1 MKCRAFL
8 LHASD
13 EWSTPKYIYDQ
24 AMARG
29 MYDPCPLGGTSDK
42 LKGDWG
48 ASNFVNP
55 PYSQLLKWVEKSIE
69 QHQKGKSVLL
79 LIPARTDTRAFRLLY
94 EYGSEITFITGR
106 LRFNDAKPA
115 PFPSMLVRLCGGGRA
130 KTKCS
135 LVDRDGIELR

>member
-13 EWSTPKYIYDQ
+13 EWATPKYIYDQ

-55 PYSQLLKWVEKSIE
+55 PYSQLLRWIEKSIE

-79 LIPARTDTRAFRLLY
+79 LIPARTDTKAFKLLY

-106 LRFNDAKPA
+106 LRYNDAGPA
-115 PFPSMLVRLCGGGRA
+115 PFPSMLVGLSGGGRT
-130 KTKCS
+130 KTKFS
-135 LVDRDGIELR
+135 LVGRDGIDLR